1 MKKKEMLYAVIG
13 GCVGAVL
20 TLAVCSVSPL
30 DGNFGKIIC
39 KELKVVGSDGKPRVT
54 LSIGE
59 YGGRV
64 DVFGGG
70 DYYYG
75 GEEPV
80 AKGME
85 ALFGS
90 LDIGDYGIRAVMGVD
105 PYGNGGVSIWD
116 KSGQRRANLE

>member
-20 TLAVCSVSPL
+20 TMAVCSVSPL
-30 DGNFGKIIC
+30 HGNFGKIIC
-39 KELKVVGSDGKPRVT
+39 KKLKVVGSDGKPRVT

-64 DVFGGG
+64 NVFGG
-70 DYYYG
+70 
-75 GEEPV
+75 
-80 AKGME
+80 
-85 ALFGS
+85 
-90 LDIGDYGIRAVMGVD
+90 GDYGIRAVMGVN